1 MLDSDSDSPV
11 PNDKED
17 EELEGEPFF
26 TAGVRKGKRNPI
38 HHYFTYNKQSNKSK
52 CDTVLCGVELSG
64 KNTTNLIN
72 HLKKSTHKKDYL
84 KYLKDVSD
92 KKETP
97 SEKAKKQNLS
107 KNEKHKQV
115 TLDQVIML
123 YFSKYRWNAS
133 NSCNC
138 ICGIQIALKR
148 KYYSNKCKQQIILRK
163 KLAFYAATSSF
174 PTSQCENQ
182 DFNNYIHNLDPRH
195 RLPCRQRLTKDIVEL
210 AKKGRLLIKKR
221 IHAALTKQMA
231 TADIWSK
238 KGLSSSYLGII

>member
-1 MLDSDSDSPV
+1 
-11 PNDKED
+11 
-17 EELEGEPFF
+17 
-26 TAGVRKGKRNPI
+26 
-38 HHYFTYNKQSNKSK
+38 
-52 CDTVLCGVELSG
+52 
-64 KNTTNLIN
+64 
-72 HLKKSTHKKDYL
+72 
-84 KYLKDVSD
+84 
-92 KKETP
+92 
-97 SEKAKKQNLS
+97 
-107 KNEKHKQV
+107 
-115 TLDQVIML
+115 
-123 YFSKYRWNAS
+123 
-133 NSCNC
+133 
-138 ICGIQIALKR
+138 

-238 KGLSSSYLGII
+238 KGLSSSYLGVTLQYINTDYAIEKLFSNWLPFLHPILGMQWLNLSKKSFSIGT

>member
-52 CDTVLCGVELSG
+52 CNTVLCGVELSG
-64 KNTTNLIN
+64 KNPTNLIN

-115 TLDQVIML
+115 TLDQ
-123 YFSKYRWNAS
+123 
-133 NSCNC
+133 
-138 ICGIQIALKR
+138 IALK
-148 KYYSNKCKQQIILRK
+148 
-163 KLAFYAATSSF
+163 
-174 PTSQCENQ
+174 
-182 DFNNYIHNLDPRH
+182 
-195 RLPCRQRLTKDIVEL
+195 
-210 AKKGRLLIKKR
+210 
-221 IHAALTKQMA
+221 
-231 TADIWSK
+231 
-238 KGLSSSYLGII
+238 